1 MKLKAI
7 FFFANRLLF
16 SKQKKT
22 AISIMSWIAVLGM
35 LVSSAA
41 MVILLSVFN
50 GIEGMIEGLY
60 TEFDQEVMI
69 TPKGSKKM
77 HLDSFQVVL
86 NQTNKIAEIK
96 NVSLFIQDR
105 VILRKKKKWANAEL
119 WAVEPVFCAMANLYD
134 STHLI
139 NGTPNHLQTDAYIGV
154 GLANKLAL
162 RSMNEEAEQLV
173 IYLPRQDRK
182 IRIGKNPFFQST
194 IQISGALDYNAE
206 LNEQTL
212 VAPYEGI
219 KDYFDG
225 KVSGVL
231 VSTSNE
237 NRAAV
242 AERLKKYLS
251 RNFLI
256 QTNLE
261 KNALIFKTSK
271 SEKLVM
277 ILILVFVFILSLFNL
292 SASLTMIYLE
302 KTPQF
307 NMMASLGMNETDLK
321 HIFASLGFIIVA
333 IGVLTGALLG
343 CIIVGLHEWLA
354 LIKIPGSLKAF
365 PSALLPTQVLVSV
378 LLLVL
383 LGISAT
389 WGTTSFLM
397 RTRRIAK

>member
-1 MKLKAI
+1 MNVKAI

-22 AISIMSWIAVLGM
+22 AISIISWIAVLGM

-119 WAVEPVFCAMANLYD
+119 WAVEPSFCAMANLYEP
-134 STHLI
+134 THLI
-139 NGTPNHLQTDAYIGV
+139 NGTPNHLLKNAYIGV
-154 GLANKLAL
+154 GLANKLGL

-173 IYLPRQDRK
+173 VYLPRQDRK

-242 AERLKKYLS
+242 AERLKKHIS

-277 ILILVFVFILSLFNL
+277 IVILVFVYILSLFNL

-307 NMMASLGMNETDLK
+307 NMMASLGMSETDLK
-321 HIFASLGFIIVA
+321 RIFSSLGFIIVA
-333 IGVLTGALLG
+333 IGVLAGALLG
-343 CIIVGLHEWLA
+343 CVIVGLHDWLA

-365 PSALLPTQVLVSV
+365 PSALLPIQVLISV
-378 LLLVL
+378 LSLVF

-389 WGTTSFLM
+389 WGTTTFLM